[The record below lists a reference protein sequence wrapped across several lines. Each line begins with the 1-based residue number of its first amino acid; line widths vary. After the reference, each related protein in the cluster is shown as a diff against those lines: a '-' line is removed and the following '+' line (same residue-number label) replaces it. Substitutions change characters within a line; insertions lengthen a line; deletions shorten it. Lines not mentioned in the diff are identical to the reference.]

1 MTLAERCGQLEARL
15 RTLQSNLCPPDAG
28 RLERCEGELHEV
40 IRLLTDCVVDERSTP
55 DNRPGAEAALRQL
68 RATTRQL
75 GAQVEHGLNLC
86 QGWAQI
92 HVSAGYTDQG
102 RPILAGA
109 ENSASYDA

>member
-1 MTLAERCGQLEARL
+1 MTLAERCSQLEARL
-15 RTLQSNLCPPDAG
+15 RTLQSNLCPPDAS

-55 DNRPGAEAALRQL
+55 DNRPAAQAALRQL

-75 GAQVEHGLNLC
+75 RAQVEHGLNLC
-86 QGWAQI
+86 QGWAQV

-102 RPILAGA
+102 RPILAGT
-109 ENSASYDA
+109 ENNACYDA